1 MYVVISTTVFNR
13 LEFVRINNMMKI
25 RLFYSVLLLLVVLQ
39 ASSQDLRINLY
50 TTGSGLEK
58 QLVAVLTNTTDRLIR
73 VRNYEGA
80 ADGSCLYMN
89 FQDQDKKVLYNNVHI
104 FVNPN
109 EYKRWLDIKPKENV
123 TFKYSLGRIRESY
136 KKASEIKSVEV
147 FCILI
152 YATSNTSFPY
162 NYERTFTFFF

>member
-1 MYVVISTTVFNR
+1 
-13 LEFVRINNMMKI
+13 MMKI
-25 RLFYSVLLLLVVLQ
+25 RLFYSVLLLLVVLP
-39 ASSQDLRINLY
+39 AFSQDLRINLY
-50 TTGSGLEK
+50 TTGSGLDK

-89 FQDQDKKVLYNNVHI
+89 FQNQDKKVLYNNVYI

-109 EYKRWLDIKPKENV
+109 EYKKWFDIKPKENV
-123 TFKYSLGRIRESY
+123 SFKYSLGRIRGSY

-147 FCILI
+147 FCILK
-152 YATSNTSFPY
+152 YSTPNTSLSDIY
-162 NYERTFTFFF
+162 DKTFTFFF

>member
-1 MYVVISTTVFNR
+1 
-13 LEFVRINNMMKI
+13 MMKI
-25 RLFYSVLLLLVVLQ
+25 RLFYSVLLLLVVLP
-39 ASSQDLRINLY
+39 AFSQDLRINLY

-80 ADGSCLYMN
+80 ADGSCMYMY
-89 FQDQDKKVLYNNVHI
+89 FQNQDKKVLYNNVYI

-109 EYKRWLDIKPKENV
+109 EYKRWVDIKPKENV
-123 TFKYSLGRIRESY
+123 SFKYSLGRIRESY

-147 FCILI
+147 FCILKYSTPNTGFSDI
-152 YATSNTSFPY
+152 YDK
-162 NYERTFTFFF
+162 TFTFFF

>member
-1 MYVVISTTVFNR
+1 
-13 LEFVRINNMMKI
+13 MKV

-50 TTGSGLEK
+50 TTGNGLDK

-89 FQDQDKKVLYNNVHI
+89 FQNQDKKVLYNNVYI

-109 EYKRWLDIKPKENV
+109 EYKN
-123 TFKYSLGRIRESY
+123 G
-136 KKASEIKSVEV
+136 
-147 FCILI
+147 LI
-152 YATSNTSFPY
+152 
-162 NYERTFTFFF
+162 